1 MRIVAA
7 IRRVGLLGLAIALSS
22 GAALARERHDYV
34 RLPVNA
40 WGGAAYWDRAQ
51 TEVAGDARQV
61 TILRIG
67 GGADPAFT
75 KPVQVGLTPK
85 ADWGLYTFVV
95 SCELGTIRLVPGAVP
110 ALASSSD
117 DEALAGL
124 THAHFPADRSLEDL
138 VVDAACGAEQ
148 FPAPGLESLTA
159 ALKDGASRPTDDS
172 PARDIL
178 FAATALGPSL
188 GFEIGSQP
196 RRFSR
201 LDIPA
206 SSGAVQMVDWNSLP
220 KTDATGVVEV
230 LTVLGPGVPRGVRA
244 VRLDGLAFDCQAGT
258 LTLLRDQFWDR
269 DGHPMPNNWRRWSPP
284 SAVLRRRL
292 LNRVCSGHPP
302 ADALT
307 SLNAAVASAMS
318 GWGEAPAFAP
328 ETPHAEVQ
336 WTRRPSADDLGRFY
350 PDRAQR
356 LEVSGRATI
365 QCRAAADLTLTDC
378 AVLSETPPDFGFG
391 MAALMM
397 ARRLKFAPLGKD
409 GSPITP
415 GVTVDVPFR
424 YAIPSEK
431 ELTPPAIPPAP
442 PLEIPPAPL
451 AR

>member
-1 MRIVAA
+1 MRIAAA
-7 IRRVGLLGLAIALSS
+7 IRRVGLLGLALALST

-51 TEVAGDARQV
+51 TELAGDARQV
-61 TILRIG
+61 AILRIG
-67 GGADPAFT
+67 GDPDPAFT
-75 KPVQVGLTPK
+75 RPVQVGLTPK
-85 ADWGLYTFVV
+85 ADWGVYTFVV
-95 SCELGTIRLVPGAVP
+95 SCELGTIRLVPGP
-110 ALASSSD
+110 APAPASSSD
-117 DEALAGL
+117 DEDLAGS
-124 THAHFPADRSLEDL
+124 THAHFPGDRSLEDY

-148 FPAPGLESLTA
+148 IPAPGLESLTA
-159 ALKDGASRPTDDS
+159 ALKDGASRPTDDG
-172 PARDIL
+172 PARNIQ

-188 GFEIGSQP
+188 GFEVGSQP

-206 SSGAVQMVDWNSLP
+206 SSGAVQMLDWNSLRTP
-220 KTDATGVVEV
+220 DSTGAVEV
-230 LTVLGPGVPRGVRA
+230 LTVLGPDAPRGVRA
-244 VRLDGLAFDCQAGT
+244 VRLDDLAFDCQAGT
-258 LTLLRDQFWDR
+258 LTLIRDRFWDR
-269 DGHPMPNNWRRWSPP
+269 DGHPLANSWRRWSSP

-318 GWGEAPAFAP
+318 GWGEAPAFAQ

-336 WTRRPSADDLGRFY
+336 WTRRPSADDLSRFY

-356 LEVSGRATI
+356 LEVGGRATI
-365 QCRAAADLTLTDC
+365 QCRAAADQTLTDC
-378 AVLSETPPDFGFG
+378 AVLSESPPDFGFG
-391 MAALMM
+391 MAGLMM

-409 GSPITP
+409 GSPIAP
-415 GVTVDVPFR
+415 GVTLDVPFR
-424 YAIPSEK
+424 FAIPREK
-431 ELTPPAIPPAP
+431 DLTPPAIPPAP